1 MYELLIKLIYEA
13 DYKRFILQELS
24 EMKAI
29 LNQYNKQVL
38 EVKLK
43 RLKENVN
50 EGQTIDDNKP
60 LRSGPPTK
68 ETRGRS
74 I

>member
-13 DYKRFILQELS
+13 DYKRFTLQELS

-38 EVKLK
+38 EVRLK
-43 RLKENVN
+43 RLKKENEDVK
-50 EGQTIDDNKP
+50 GKR
-60 LRSGPPTK
+60 L
-68 ETRGRS
+68 
-74 I
+74 